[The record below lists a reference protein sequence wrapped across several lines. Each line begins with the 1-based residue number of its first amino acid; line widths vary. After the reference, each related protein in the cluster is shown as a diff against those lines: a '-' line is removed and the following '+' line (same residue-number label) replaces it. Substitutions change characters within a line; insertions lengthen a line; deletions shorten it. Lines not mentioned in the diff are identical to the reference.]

1 MIYNIWFNEKIFPF
15 TQEQRVEY
23 KAVLGDKY
31 LSDCNQE
38 LGIGTIVGD
47 RHLVRCLTA
56 NFDAI
61 YEFLTLAGKEPIIC
75 AVKNQ
80 DGSLVAGYPYNPAE
94 YEKYMQ
100 PTQGVDIDGNPT
112 IGIKT
117 PDTSNGWADFYE
129 FPEEVV

>member
-1 MIYNIWFNEKIFPF
+1 MTYNIWFSSNELPEF
-15 TQEQRVEY
+15 TQEQRDGY
-23 KAVLGDKY
+23 RLLLGDNY

-38 LGIGTIVGD
+38 LGIGNIVGD

-61 YEFLTLAGKEPIIC
+61 YEFLILAGKIPLIC

-80 DGSLVAGYPYNPAE
+80 DGSLVAGYPYDPAE

-100 PTQGVDIDGNPT
+100 PVDGVTPVGN
-112 IGIKT
+112 
-117 PDTSNGWADFYE
+117 SSAGWADFYE